1 MREMPQVSY
10 VNGRW
15 QLSTRNGT
23 EMYVLR
29 FHEYIRV
36 DPSDWTFVKAD
47 LDKPE
52 VRLLSG
58 KEHNDLLAAGEQPS
72 TPFRLR
78 TPIEDEILTDL
89 QTRWRAL
96 SLIAAF

>member
-1 MREMPQVSY
+1 MREMPQISY
-10 VNGRW
+10 VNRRW

-23 EMYVLR
+23 ETYVLR
-29 FHEYIRV
+29 FHEYVRV
-36 DPSDWTFVKAD
+36 DPSDWSFVKVE

-52 VRLLSG
+52 VRLVSRA
-58 KEHNDLLAAGEQPS
+58 EYTTYEP
-72 TPFRLR
+72 TPDIRPR